1 MVPIGLVM
9 TVGKYVLVG
18 LIYLFVL
25 VVFRTLLREMGHVPA
40 APPTVAPAPV
50 SVRPTVPVRRPT
62 LGGQEPSAT
71 AAAAPVAP
79 LPVAAAPVAPAIQAA
94 PALVVE
100 AAPEGG
106 LATGMSFPLTAAV
119 TIGRAAQNA
128 IALHDQYASSH
139 HAIIFLQEGKR
150 ILRDRGSTN
159 GTLHNGQRLE
169 GDVELRV
176 GDRVTIGTTVF
187 RFTG

>member
-18 LIYLFVL
+18 LIYVFVL
-25 VVFRTLLREMGHVPA
+25 WVFRALLREMGHVPA

-50 SVRPTVPVRRPT
+50 PVPAVPVRRPT
-62 LGGQEPSAT
+62 LRGQEASAT
-71 AAAAPVAP
+71 AAAAPVLP
-79 LPVAAAPVAPAIQAA
+79 LPVAPPPAATATQAA

-100 AAPEGG
+100 AAPDAGP
-106 LATGMSFPLTAAV
+106 AIGMSFPLTAAV
-119 TIGRAAQNA
+119 TLGRAAQNA

-139 HAIIFLQEGKR
+139 HAIIFLQDGKR

-169 GDVELRV
+169 GDVELKP

-187 RFTG
+187 RFMG

>member
-18 LIYLFVL
+18 LIYVFVL
-25 VVFRTLLREMGHVPA
+25 VVFRSLLREMGHVPA
-40 APPTVAPAPV
+40 APPTAAPAPV
-50 SVRPTVPVRRPT
+50 PLRPTVPARRPT
-62 LGGQEPSAT
+62 MRGPEASAT
-71 AAAAPVAP
+71 AAAAPVMP
-79 LPVAAAPVAPAIQAA
+79 LPLAPAPVATQAA

-100 AAPEGG
+100 AAPDAGP
-106 LATGMSFPLTAAV
+106 AVGMSFPLTAAV
-119 TIGRAAQNA
+119 TLGRAAQNA
-128 IALHDQYASSH
+128 IVLHDRYASSH

-169 GDVELRV
+169 GDVELKP
-176 GDRVTIGTTVF
+176 GDSVTIGTTVF
-187 RFTG
+187 RFMG